1 MPGNTTSG
9 STTCE
14 SVGQNSGLFFHSVPN
29 RSKQAPL
36 RISQTPPFDLTIVV
50 HFGHRVCI
58 TCFPG
63 ASRVWIAPP
72 LASQTTAGQ
81 RPAEADAKLV
91 ATPLRRRG
99 SPLGDAA
106 YSRLTSN

>member
-1 MPGNTTSG
+1 MMPGNTTSG

-58 TCFPG
+58 TCFPRRIESLDSPAVGFSNHGG
-63 ASRVWIAPP
+63 AATSRGGCKAGSY
-72 LASQTTAGQ
+72 ASEKAWLPT
-81 RPAEADAKLV
+81 
-91 ATPLRRRG
+91 RRRG
-99 SPLGDAA
+99 LQPA
-106 YSRLTSN
+106 YK